1 MNPEIPLNL
10 SDGGVFLLVVAREND
25 SYGALE
31 KNVALLKVLEFGQ
44 NLIHACKRQGVQGLY
59 VLLGTTSPARTFL
72 MITAAALHEIRRRMH
87 EYVKG
92 KHGTASAAR
101 DFDWHALQGFAEA
114 LADVAWPRRNANDF
128 DGPAA
133 EEFVSRLA
141 QTELTTM
148 WLRTVQHY
156 LANILQD
163 NFAALRMRERVPEL
177 DPATEIDLRLLD
189 ARLLAERTLNIYQ
202 EIRGGQDDPEFLAL
216 ALYQTIN
223 ETLRGQANQ

>member
-1 MNPEIPLNL
+1 VKSEIPLNL
-10 SDGGVFLLVVAREND
+10 SDGGIYLLVVAREND
-25 SYGALE
+25 RHGALE

-44 NLIHACKRQGVQGLY
+44 ELIHVCGQQGVEGLY

-72 MITAAALHEIRRRMH
+72 MITAASLHEIRHRMH
-87 EYVKG
+87 EYVRG
-92 KHGTASAAR
+92 KHGTASAVR

-141 QTELTTM
+141 QTELNIM
-148 WLRTVQHY
+148 WLRTLQHY
-156 LANILQD
+156 LANILQHT
-163 NFAALRMRERVPEL
+163 FADLRMRERVPEL
-177 DPATEIDLRLLD
+177 DPATEVDLRLVD
-189 ARLLAERTLNIYQ
+189 ARLLAERTLGIYQ
-202 EIRGGQDDPEFLAL
+202 EIRSDRDDPEFLAL

-223 ETLRGQANQ
+223 ETLRGQTFQ